1 MIQIITFRSKPV
13 SVSGQWLPLQPL
25 ILPYF
30 LLLNMMLYD
39 MEYSGQFRSAVRM
52 FRLYPKQDSCPT
64 LLRGT
69 VRKREIIDTVQVQL
83 SRSQSTGV
91 LSTPF
96 WSQIKKHSIILVAM
110 MKINSISVRARTPD
124 LEN

>member
-1 MIQIITFRSKPV
+1 
-13 SVSGQWLPLQPL
+13 
-25 ILPYF
+25 
-30 LLLNMMLYD
+30 
-39 MEYSGQFRSAVRM
+39 M

-69 VRKREIIDTVQVQL
+69 VGKREIIDTVQVQL
-83 SRSQSTGV
+83 SRSQNTGV
-91 LSTPF
+91 LSTQF
-96 WSQIKKHSIILVAM
+96 WSQIKNHSIILVAM